1 MTAQSTALGATIDH
15 RSAGPAMFLGF
26 RNTFRKELTEWAR
39 GPKSLV
45 IAGVSVAWATFAT
58 LLPVIEE
65 ATSDPSRPVQ
75 LSTDPTASILLGWG
89 GEVAALIAVVATMAL
104 LTTERDRGTLA
115 WNLANP
121 VAPTSIIAA
130 KFVAAMLA
138 FAVLAVAVPLAVAV
152 GVATIAYGS
161 LPDLSILGVFAVLFL
176 MLPAFYIGL
185 TVALGT
191 TFKSTGGVAGVALAV
206 MFIPQLL
213 GNVMPDIAAWSPT
226 YIGAWVQ
233 AVATGEPAPVS
244 TLASWVVAMIVLAV
258 TAKLAFDREEL

>member
-1 MTAQSTALGATIDH
+1 MTAQSTALGADID
-15 RSAGPAMFLGF
+15 RRRASPGMFLGF
-26 RNTFRKELTEWAR
+26 RNTFRKELTEWVR

-58 LLPVIEE
+58 LLPVIEQ
-65 ATSDPSRPVQ
+65 ATSDQPMQ
-75 LSTDPTASILLGWG
+75 LSSDPTASILLGWG
-89 GEVAALIAVVATMAL
+89 GEIAALIAIVATMAL

-138 FAVLAVAVPLAVAV
+138 FAVLAVAVPLGVAV

-161 LPDLSILGVFAVLFL
+161 LPDLSVLGVFAVLFL

-185 TVALGT
+185 TVTLGT
-191 TFKSTGGVAGVALAV
+191 TFKSTGAVAGVALAV
-206 MFIPQLL
+206 MFVPQLL
-213 GNVMPDIAAWSPT
+213 GNVVPDISAWSPT
-226 YIGAWVQ
+226 YIGAWAQ
-233 AVATGEPAPVS
+233 AVATGESGPVS
-244 TLASWVVAMIVLAV
+244 TLVSWVVAMLVLAV
-258 TAKLAFDREEL
+258 AAKFAFDREEL

>member
-1 MTAQSTALGATIDH
+1 MTAQSTALRADVVQRRAAPG
-15 RSAGPAMFLGF
+15 MFLGF
-26 RNTFRKELTEWAR
+26 RNTFRKEMTEWLR

-58 LLPVIEE
+58 LLPVIEK
-65 ATSDPSRPVQ
+65 ATSDQPVQ
-75 LSTDPTASILLGWG
+75 LSSDPTASILLGWG

-138 FAVLAVAVPLAVAV
+138 FAVLAVAVPLGVAV

-161 LPDLSILGVFAVLFL
+161 LPDLSVLGVFAVLFL

-226 YIGAWVQ
+226 YIGAWAQ
-233 AVATGEPAPVS
+233 AVATGEPAPMS

-258 TAKLAFDREEL
+258 SAKLAFDREEL